1 MYGII
6 RTYTGTPELADQLAA
21 RAGEIEEIISG
32 IDGFR
37 KYFLVRTDDGCSTVS
52 VFEDEAGAE
61 ESTRRAA
68 QWLRENASEIKAS
81 TPAISSGDVVVH
93 FGAKARV

>member
-1 MYGII
+1 MYAII

-21 RAGEIEEIISG
+21 RAGEIEEIISSVE
-32 IDGFR
+32 GFK
-37 KYFLVRTDDGCSTVS
+37 KYFLVRTDDGCSTIS
-52 VFEDEAGAE
+52 VFEDEAGAQ

-68 QWLRENASEIKAS
+68 QWLRENASEVKS
-81 TPAISSGDVVVH
+81 SPPAITTGDVVVH